1 MCRPL
6 DLMEFHLNNG
16 QTSAVRIRH
25 GLGGDT
31 VGLPKSARMY
41 KGCTRDVQGMY
52 KGCTRD
58 VQGMY
63 KGCTRDVQGMY
74 KGCTRDVQGMYKGC
88 TRDVQGMYKGYP
100 RDIQGI
106 PKGTTRLQHR
116 PNTVATPWQFR
127 VSVQSA
133 NGVPSSPEPPDPA
146 QRPAAP
152 AGRVPT
158 RRLGCEISGL
168 KFRAAQCAVVK
179 ADLPHV
185 AVEEFGQ
192 RGLVAGEPRA
202 EQQGRWIIIEPEQRH
217 LPTALPSTNRRNR

>member
-1 MCRPL
+1 METLASGRVL
-6 DLMEFHLNNG
+6 ARAQENAIDLNSV
-16 QTSAVRIRH
+16 QTSPVNATAGI
-25 GLGGDT
+25 GGDI
-31 VGLPKSARMY
+31 VGLPKSRRMY
-41 KGCTRDVQGMY
+41 KGCT
-52 KGCTRD
+52 
-58 VQGMY
+58 
-63 KGCTRDVQGMY
+63 
-74 KGCTRDVQGMYKGC
+74 
-88 TRDVQGMYKGYP
+88 

-202 EQQGRWIIIEPEQRH
+202 EQHGRWIIIEPEQRH

>member
-74 KGCTRDVQGMYKGC
+74 KGCTRDVQGMYNGC
-88 TRDVQGMYKGYP
+88 TRDVQGIPKGYP
-100 RDIQGI
+100 RDTQGTMSV
-106 PKGTTRLQHR
+106 PPPSQHCR
-116 PNTVATPWQFR
+116 NTVASRSRQALRTSPHSRMRYR
-127 VSVQSA
+127 V
-133 NGVPSSPEPPDPA
+133 
-146 QRPAAP
+146 
-152 AGRVPT
+152 RVNIVRHMNSDCST
-158 RRLGCEISGL
+158 
-168 KFRAAQCAVVK
+168 
-179 ADLPHV
+179 
-185 AVEEFGQ
+185 
-192 RGLVAGEPRA
+192 
-202 EQQGRWIIIEPEQRH
+202 IEPGQPRSSGENIIHCNHRAQ
-217 LPTALPSTNRRNR
+217 ASRRAKARSQAAATFCCAWLH